1 MPKDV
6 IMPKFGFTQET
17 AEIVRWLRQ
26 AGDLVEQGDP
36 IAEVTTDK
44 VNMEVEA
51 PATGVLEGLRF
62 QAGEVVPVT
71 AVIAV
76 IRDPRELPAAPAPA
90 AQPATEEP
98 AAPLRRAP
106 TPVARRVAETAGV
119 DLAAVAGSGPSGRV
133 MRRDVEAHLSGAEA
147 AAPPNGK
154 VRAAPAARRLGQE
167 LGVDLAGLRGSGPQG
182 RIQSADVLAA
192 HRRSQPVPQPA
203 PAPAPAAPPPEA
215 PALPPGVL
223 RAIPL
228 AGMRRTI
235 ATRLQRSAQE
245 APHIYLEADIDV
257 GAAEDLR
264 ARANSQLPPGQ
275 PRVSLTAIIA
285 RCCGW
290 ALQRHPLVNSRLHD
304 DRILLMG
311 EVHIGVAVALDEGL
325 IVPVVRAVPQKG
337 LLQLAAELAGLA
349 ERARAG
355 RLRPEEVQDS
365 TFTISNLG
373 MYGVDRFTAIINP
386 PTSAILAVGR
396 TRRMFVPDEH
406 DQPVVR
412 PILTVTLSADHRVID
427 GAVAGRFLADLRAA
441 VEQPERMLL

>member
-1 MPKDV
+1 MAKEV

-17 AEIVRWLRQ
+17 AEIVRWICQ
-26 AGDLVEQGDP
+26 AGDTVEQGDP

-51 PATGVLEGLRF
+51 PASGVLEGLRF
-62 QAGEVVPVT
+62 QAGDVVPVT

-76 IRDPRELPAAPAPA
+76 IRSPRETPAPDARPEPAAEAAPA
-90 AQPATEEP
+90 
-98 AAPLRRAP
+98 RRAP
-106 TPVARRVAETAGV
+106 TPVARRLAEREGV
-119 DLAAVAGSGPSGRV
+119 DLAQVAGSGPSGRV
-133 MRRDVEAHLSGAEA
+133 MRRDVEAHLPGPAA
-147 AAPPNGK
+147 AAPPDS
-154 VRAAPAARRLGQE
+154 RRPAAPAARRLARE
-167 LGVDLAGLRGSGPQG
+167 LGVELAGLAGSGPQG
-182 RIQSADVLAA
+182 RIQSADVLEA
-192 HRRSQPVPQPA
+192 HRLSR
-203 PAPAPAAPPPEA
+203 PAPAPAAAPVPAA
-215 PALPPGVL
+215 PAGAPTLPPGAL
-223 RAIPL
+223 KAIPL

-235 ATRLQRSAQE
+235 ASRLQRSAQE

-257 GAAEDLR
+257 GAAEELR
-264 ARANSQLPPGQ
+264 ARANKDLPQGQ
-275 PRVSLTAIIA
+275 PRVSLTAIFA

-290 ALQRHPLVNSRLHD
+290 ALRRHPLLNSRLD
-304 DRILLMG
+304 GDRIVLMG

-337 LLQLAAELAGLA
+337 LLLLAAELADLA

-396 TRRMFVPDEH
+396 TRRVFVPDEH

-441 VEQPERMLL
+441 VEQPDRMLL